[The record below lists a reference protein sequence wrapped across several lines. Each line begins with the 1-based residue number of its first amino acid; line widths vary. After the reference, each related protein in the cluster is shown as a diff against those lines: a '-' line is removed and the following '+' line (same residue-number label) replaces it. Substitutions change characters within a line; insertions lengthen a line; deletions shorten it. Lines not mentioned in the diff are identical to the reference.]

1 MRGIMKEIFNMWPK
15 WLWALNGFGI
25 ALGLLVILFV

>member
-1 MRGIMKEIFNMWPK
+1 MWKKIIDGFDVFPK
-15 WLWALNGFGI
+15 WLWALNGFAI